1 MIKPTHNITPDC
13 YLSTSAGQW
22 RIIWKEQPLCADK
35 ATAAEAMAAAK
46 QLKVIPD
53 PNYFW
58 NGEKSRFD
66 PIPNAPSQAT
76 EAAFFTLEM
85 QPANPQVDTTLPL
98 F

>member
-22 RIIWKEQPLCADK
+22 RIIWRGQTLCADK
-35 ATAAEAMAAAK
+35 ATAAEALAAAK

-53 PNYFW
+53 AEWFW

-66 PIPNAPSQAT
+66 PIPAPRRVD

-85 QPANPQVDTTLPL
+85 QPANPQTDTTLPL

>member
-13 YLSTSAGQW
+13 YLSTSRGQW

-35 ATAAEAMAAAK
+35 ETAAAALAAAK

-53 PNYFW
+53 PNWFW

-66 PIPNAPSQAT
+66 PIPNARRVD
-76 EAAFFTLEM
+76 EAAFFTLEI
-85 QPANPQVDTTLPL
+85 QPANPQIDTTLPL

>member
-1 MIKPTHNITPDC
+1 MIKPTHNITPPC
-13 YLSTSAGQW
+13 YLSTSRGQW

-35 ATAAEAMAAAK
+35 ETAAEAMAAAK

-53 PNYFW
+53 PNWFW

-66 PIPNAPSQAT
+66 PIPGARQVD

-85 QPANPQVDTTLPL
+85 QPANPQIDTTLPL

>member
-13 YLSTSAGQW
+13 YLSTSRGQW

-35 ATAAEAMAAAK
+35 ATAGDALAAAK

-53 PNYFW
+53 ADWFW
-58 NGEKSRFD
+58 NGEQGRFD
-66 PIPNAPSQAT
+66 PIPGGRQVD

-85 QPANPQVDTTLPL
+85 QPANPQIDTTLPL

>member
-1 MIKPTHNITPDC
+1 MIKPTHDITPPC
-13 YLSTSAGQW
+13 YLSTSRGQW

-35 ATAAEAMAAAK
+35 ETAAEALAAAK
-46 QLKVIPD
+46 QLKVFPD
-53 PNYFW
+53 ADWFW

-66 PIPNAPSQAT
+66 PIPGARQVD

-85 QPANPQVDTTLPL
+85 QPANPQVDTTMPL

>member
-22 RIIWKEQPLCADK
+22 RIIWKEQPLCSDK
-35 ATAAEAMAAAK
+35 GTAAEALAAAK

-58 NGEKSRFD
+58 NGEQGRFD
-66 PIPNAPSQAT
+66 PIPGAPSQAV

-85 QPANPQVDTTLPL
+85 QPANPQVDTTIPL

>member
-1 MIKPTHNITPDC
+1 MIKPTHNITPPC
-13 YLSTSAGQW
+13 YLSTSRGQW

-35 ATAAEAMAAAK
+35 ETAAAALAAAK

-53 PNYFW
+53 PNWFW

-66 PIPNAPSQAT
+66 PIPGTRQVD
-76 EAAFFTLEM
+76 EAAFFALEM

>member
-1 MIKPTHNITPDC
+1 MIKPTHDITPPC
-13 YLSTSAGQW
+13 YLSTSRGQW

-35 ATAAEAMAAAK
+35 ETAAEALAAAK
-46 QLKVIPD
+46 QLKVFPD
-53 PNYFW
+53 AEWFW

-66 PIPNAPSQAT
+66 PIPKLRPVD